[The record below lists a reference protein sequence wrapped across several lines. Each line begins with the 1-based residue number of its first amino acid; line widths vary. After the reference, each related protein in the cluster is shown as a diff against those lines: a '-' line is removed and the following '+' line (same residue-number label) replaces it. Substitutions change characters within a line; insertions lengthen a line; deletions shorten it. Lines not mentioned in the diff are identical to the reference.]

1 MKNIA
6 LPVQTSNF
14 TKQAFMTDVFGCNL
28 FTEDLW
34 MVDDCFS
41 THSAYFPTFG
51 VRKAA
56 PHIYYF
62 LNINYFLII
71 FYSLNPHLT
80 FSTRS
85 ISEGLLK
92 LKLFLNFCL
101 HISFQCLKWFYEG
114 LHKTF
119 PGTTRKGE
127 NKNLREGLILR

>member
-51 VRKAA
+51 VRISR
-56 PHIYYF
+56 PTHIVLF
-62 LNINYFLII
+62 EHKLLFDNLSFVES
-71 FYSLNPHLT
+71 SLNLVYPVH
-80 FSTRS
+80 FR
-85 ISEGLLK
+85 K
-92 LKLFLNFCL
+92 
-101 HISFQCLKWFYEG
+101 FY
-114 LHKTF
+114 
-119 PGTTRKGE
+119 
-127 NKNLREGLILR
+127 